1 MRAIGLKRWNAPLS
15 AGGLI
20 AVSAGASW
28 AAMAILAAAAGAC
41 VVIEI
46 TGLLGTGLL
55 ALLASR
61 PGLPPNGAATWRAQA
76 LIGALTAAALAGI
89 PAIPAPWRGSA
100 AVLSVI
106 VPALAARCLGALLA
120 WRIGIPLV
128 ELAPP
133 SWRGSAAT
141 CVIAVALMLGTFPA
155 PGPGAIALGWAAGV
169 AYGAAIDR
177 WHLPTRCED
186 IPLIAQGIISLVLIA
201 AGTHLR
207 AIAEIVTDW
216 PLTAL
221 RLAGAALAVLLLG
234 RVWRASRLERLVG
247 RWHSTTTGVNARRPA
262 AGNRPGDRRDD
273 LSLVSASRPP
283 IYEPELS
290 GAACASALRVCAMAR
305 CQAASAC
312 SGVKPPS
319 RMPSMTRS
327 RSSAVWRIM

>member
-61 PGLPPNGAATWRAQA
+61 PGLPPSGAATWRAQA

-89 PAIPAPWRGSA
+89 PAIPAP
-100 AVLSVI
+100 
-106 VPALAARCLGALLA
+106 
-120 WRIGIPLV
+120 
-128 ELAPP
+128 
-133 SWRGSAAT
+133 WRGSAAT

-186 IPLIAQGIISLVLIA
+186 IPLIALGIISLALIA
-201 AGTHLR
+201 AGAQVR
-207 AIAEIVTDW
+207 AIAESATGW
-216 PLTAL
+216 PVAGLH
-221 RLAGAALAVLLLG
+221 LAGAALAVQLFG
-234 RVWRASRLERLVG
+234 RVWRASKLEWLV
-247 RWHSTTTGVNARRPA
+247 A
-262 AGNRPGDRRDD
+262 
-273 LSLVSASRPP
+273 
-283 IYEPELS
+283 
-290 GAACASALRVCAMAR
+290 AMALDDDGR
-305 CQAASAC
+305 QHQAPG
-312 SGVKPPS
+312 SGQ
-319 RMPSMTRS
+319 
-327 RSSAVWRIM
+327 

>member
-61 PGLPPNGAATWRAQA
+61 PGLPPSGAATWRAQA

-133 SWRGSAAT
+133 SWRGRAAT

-155 PGPGAIALGWAAGV
+155 LGPGAIALGWAAGV

-186 IPLIAQGIISLVLIA
+186 IPLIALGIISLALIA
-201 AGTHLR
+201 AGAQVR
-207 AIAEIVTDW
+207 AIAESATGW
-216 PLTAL
+216 PVAGLH
-221 RLAGAALAVLLLG
+221 LAGAALAVLLFG
-234 RVWRASRLERLVG
+234 RVWRASKLEWLV
-247 RWHSTTTGVNARRPA
+247 A
-262 AGNRPGDRRDD
+262 
-273 LSLVSASRPP
+273 
-283 IYEPELS
+283 
-290 GAACASALRVCAMAR
+290 AMALDDDGR
-305 CQAASAC
+305 QRQAPG
-312 SGVKPPS
+312 SGQ
-319 RMPSMTRS
+319 
-327 RSSAVWRIM
+327 